1 MDQTNSNLILIA
13 PGHSYSTKLI
23 QYLVKH
29 FNKDQLIFD
38 KIDEEYQKIG
48 TQLLIDTKYYTC
60 EVGLHIINYNYFYQ
74 ENAIEKL
81 QKIKVDGVLFIVDAN
96 NMNGLDQYINLCDQ
110 ILNEIQPGLQAIIYN
125 RKEGTK
131 INIELLENE
140 EKKLESFV
148 EQIYLDLDN
157 PPIQQQIKQLSEQE
171 DETLGFP
178 RIIEIME
185 CNTWTYMR
193 PKSQE
198 KKEKQNKTKII
209 DKQNEVIDQ
218 LEYEDDQFAQLIHD
232 MTKIRTSK
240 MTDEERREKAAN
252 LMNQLMNMCQDDD
265 EDDL

>member
-1 MDQTNSNLILIA
+1 MDQTNSNLIIIA
-13 PGHSYSTKLI
+13 PEHSYSIKLI
-23 QYLVKH
+23 QYLIKH
-29 FNKDQLIFD
+29 FNNDELIFD
-38 KIDEEYQKIG
+38 KIDEEHQKIG
-48 TQLLIDTKYYTC
+48 TQLLINTKYYTC
-60 EVGLHIINYNYFYQ
+60 DVDLHTIKYNYFNQ
-74 ENAIEKL
+74 VNALEQL
-81 QKIKVDGVLFIVDAN
+81 QKIKVDGVIFIVDAN
-96 NMNGLDQYINLCDQ
+96 NMNGLDQFINLCDQ

-125 RKEGTK
+125 RKEGVK
-131 INIELLENE
+131 INFELLENE

-148 EQIYLDLDN
+148 EQIYLDLEN
-157 PPIQQQIKQLSEQE
+157 PPIQQQIKQLSEQQ

-178 RIIEIME
+178 RIIEIIE

-198 KKEKQNKTKII
+198 KKENINKTKVIQNK
-209 DKQNEVIDQ
+209 KQGLDQ

>member
-1 MDQTNSNLILIA
+1 MDQTNSNLIIIA
-13 PGHSYSTKLI
+13 PEHSYSLKLI
-23 QYLVKH
+23 QYLIKH
-29 FNKDQLIFD
+29 FNQDELIFD
-38 KIDEEYQKIG
+38 KINEDYQKIS
-48 TQLLIDTKYYTC
+48 TQILINTKYYTC
-60 EVGLHIINYNYFYQ
+60 DVDVHTIKYNYFNL
-74 ENAIEKL
+74 ENAL
-81 QKIKVDGVLFIVDAN
+81 QNLQNIKVDGILFIVDAN
-96 NMNGLDQYINLCDQ
+96 NMNGLDYFINLCDQ

-131 INIELLENE
+131 INFELLENE

-209 DKQNEVIDQ
+209 EKQNEGFDS
-218 LEYEDDQFAQLIHD
+218 LEFEDDQFAQLMHD

-252 LMNQLMNMCQDDD
+252 LMNQLMNMCQD
-265 EDDL
+265 EDDDDF